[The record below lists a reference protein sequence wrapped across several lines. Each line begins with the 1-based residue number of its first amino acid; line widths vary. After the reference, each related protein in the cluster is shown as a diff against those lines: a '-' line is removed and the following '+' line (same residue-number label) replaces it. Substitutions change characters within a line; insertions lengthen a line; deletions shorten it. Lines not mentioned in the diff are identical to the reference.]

1 VPTEGLPPRQRLAE
15 VPSTTK
21 GARRRGRTLGAAALG
36 LIVTTFTV
44 VCSIQIIQQAW
55 QEPEAEAAVAC
66 RPGIVNLISAVRR
79 ARTAA
84 ANGTGGEREAMK
96 RFREAL
102 LPEWSM
108 RPGLSRRCAGDP
120 EATRALGAVDRLR
133 YAEEHALRYE
143 ALDVAGR
150 RRDVEAITQKLR
162 ESH

>member
-1 VPTEGLPPRQRLAE
+1 LAE

-36 LIVTTFTV
+36 LLVTTFTV

-66 RPGIVNLISAVRR
+66 RPGIMNLITAVRR
-79 ARTAA
+79 ARSAA

-102 LPEWSM
+102 LPEWSL
-108 RPGLSRRCAGDP
+108 RPGLARRCAGDP

-150 RRDVEAITQKLR
+150 RRDVEAIAERLR
-162 ESH
+162 ETR